1 MILMGRACFF
11 RWCWCIFSP
20 NLSFD
25 ASGPV
30 LGLVR
35 ICDRTVKKEKQ
46 QILDDSFLD
55 TFKINLGIGIDPVYN
70 PDFKKLLILMVF
82 DKIDHCCIRRSY
94 L

>member
-1 MILMGRACFF
+1 MILMGRTCFF
-11 RWCWCIFSP
+11 EVVLVYFSP

-25 ASGPV
+25 ALGPV

-70 PDFKKLLILMVF
+70 PDFKKLFILMVF
-82 DKIDHCCIRRSY
+82 DHCCIRRSY